1 MNWTSVAISQ
11 EHVVQ
16 QQPVGERAIPAR
28 LWFEMKQA
36 GAVTFGQDEKSS
48 LIYGMPRAA
57 FERGAVGRQV
67 PLDKMA
73 ASILSACSDGAGKP
87 DATAE
92 AGRKTVSR

>member
-1 MNWTSVAISQ
+1 MR
-11 EHVVQ
+11 E
-16 QQPVGERAIPAR
+16 
-28 LWFEMKQA
+28 A
-36 GAVTFGQDEKSS
+36 GAMTFGQDEKTS

-87 DATAE
+87 DAATD